1 MFTKSNCLRY
11 AVALFIRL
19 RIKGH
24 RCYISVRGSDMGRF
38 PHFLVCINRTRQN
51 GEEWIRIVSFKPVA
65 PEERKCPP
73 AKFEG
78 RVVWGDKKG
87 VSH

>member
-1 MFTKSNCLRY
+1 MTKSNCLRF
-11 AVALFIRL
+11 AVALYIRL
-19 RIKGH
+19 RLKGH
-24 RCYISVRGSDMGRF
+24 RCYLTVRKSDMGRF
-38 PHFLVCINRTRQN
+38 PHFLVVINRNERL
-51 GEEWIRIVSFKPVA
+51 RIVSFKPVE

>member
-1 MFTKSNCLRY
+1 
-11 AVALFIRL
+11 
-19 RIKGH
+19 
-24 RCYISVRGSDMGRF
+24 MGRF
-38 PHFLVCINRTRQN
+38 PHFLVLINRDERL
-51 GEEWIRIVSFKPVA
+51 RIVSFKPVA

-78 RVVWGDKKG
+78 KVVWGDKKG

>member
-1 MFTKSNCLRY
+1 MINKSNCLRF

-19 RIKGH
+19 RTKGH
-24 RCYISVRGSDMGRF
+24 RCYISVRKSDMGWF
-38 PHFLVCINRTRQN
+38 PHFLVVINRNERLT
-51 GEEWIRIVSFKPVA
+51 IVSFKPVA
-65 PEERKCPP
+65 PEERKYPP